1 VETEVKI
8 IKVSEQT
15 GAKNP
20 HGIDVRRVYDSEHA
34 LSSHLTLKPG
44 EQLIRHI
51 TPVDVF
57 FYVLEGTGIVEVGS
71 EELEVSKDT
80 AIESPK
86 DIPHCWYNRSDA
98 DLRILVV
105 KVPRPTTGTKLL

>member
-1 VETEVKI
+1 MNI
-8 IKVSEQT
+8 IRVSEQPVS
-15 GAKNP
+15 GNP

-44 EQLIRHI
+44 EKLIRHI

-57 FYVLEGTGIVEVGS
+57 FYVLEGTGIIEVGN
-71 EELEVSKDT
+71 EVTEVSADT
-80 AIESPK
+80 VIDSPK
-86 DIPHCWYNRSDA
+86 DIPHCWYNRSDG

-105 KVPRPTTGTKLL
+105 KVPRPSTGTKLL